1 LNARFDTFKD
11 DDVPRHRHFPHSLK
25 GVYFLGLQMNLE
37 QFLTEPPVFMDLDD
51 LDKEPGPYCMSF
63 GFDLGALIESIE
75 RFGLL
80 APPCVAKGAKGQ
92 ADIVTGYR
100 RLLALQALG
109 RRRVPVRDLSR
120 AGVSG
125 LDGLLLNLS
134 DNLSTRE
141 LNDVEK
147 GMALRRLRAL
157 VQTEEVLAGYMP
169 LLGLPRNRTLLETY
183 VRIEDLAP
191 DIKASFAK
199 RELSLQTIKRL
210 QEMDRDSRTAVFE
223 WLSNI
228 KFNVNQQKQFFEN
241 IIDLSLK
248 NEKTI
253 CDLLAEKDLQ
263 AIKHVE
269 DLNSPQKRKRLLEHL
284 RARRLPRLDQAEKGF
299 QRTVNE
305 LRLPRGVRV
314 FHPPYFEGNTYRLEV
329 LFETGPMLRK
339 MITLLSQL
347 EGLESLGDPWQ
358 RNHGARADD
367 IQTPD

>member
-1 LNARFDTFKD
+1 
-11 DDVPRHRHFPHSLK
+11 
-25 GVYFLGLQMNLE
+25 
-37 QFLTEPPVFMDLDD
+37 
-51 LDKEPGPYCMSF
+51 
-63 GFDLGALIESIE
+63 
-75 RFGLL
+75 
-80 APPCVAKGAKGQ
+80 
-92 ADIVTGYR
+92 
-100 RLLALQALG
+100 
-109 RRRVPVRDLSR
+109 
-120 AGVSG
+120 
-125 LDGLLLNLS
+125 
-134 DNLSTRE
+134 
-141 LNDVEK
+141 
-147 GMALRRLRAL
+147 
-157 VQTEEVLAGYMP
+157 MP

-183 VRIEDLAP
+183 VRIEDLAH
-191 DIKASFAK
+191 DIKASLAK
-199 RELSLQTIKRL
+199 RELSLQTIKHL

-269 DLNSPQKRKRLLEHL
+269 DLNSPQKTKRLLEHL

-314 FHPPYFEGNTYRLEV
+314 FHPPYFEGNTYLLEV

-339 MITLLSQL
+339 MITLLAQL

-367 IQTPD
+367 IETPD